1 MARIQ
6 ELEQPGVAIALG
18 AAALGAAVAS
28 RPVARAAEQDADRLV
43 QIDPQV
49 FELQKKNLAE
59 LVAQTQKMI
68 GSTRSTDTS
77 VKDAINKVT

>member
-1 MARIQ
+1 M
-6 ELEQPGVAIALG
+6 AIALG

-43 QIDPQV
+43 PIDPKV

-59 LVAQTQKMI
+59 LVAQTQKML
-68 GSTRSTDTS
+68 GSTSTS
-77 VKDAINKVT
+77 AKDVINKVTKAVDEATKAL